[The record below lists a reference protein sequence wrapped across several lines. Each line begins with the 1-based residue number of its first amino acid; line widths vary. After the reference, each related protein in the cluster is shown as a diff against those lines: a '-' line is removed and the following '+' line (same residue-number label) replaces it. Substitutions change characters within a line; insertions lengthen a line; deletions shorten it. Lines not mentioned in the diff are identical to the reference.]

1 MTIFGIT
8 PEESIEINQ
17 IEELLNLQNVNC
29 RLINIQED
37 TFADFDIRN
46 TFNKMCGFKHIPA
59 IFVGLNY
66 LGGIDDLKN
75 IENKGLLEDIMKEIK

>member
-1 MTIFGIT
+1 VTIFGIT

-37 TFADFDIRN
+37 TFADVDIRN
-46 TFNKMCGFKHIPA
+46 TFNKMRCVNSFSLMNNKNFHIK
-59 IFVGLNY
+59 IF
-66 LGGIDDLKN
+66 LKIN
-75 IENKGLLEDIMKEIK
+75 IIHHQN